1 MKILRVCYEW
11 PPPWEGLV
19 PHPFELTRAQL
30 KLGHTFYVYSGRWP
44 FSGTPE
50 EPEGVKLLH
59 FMGNSTLPFREPIR
73 GTLLV
78 TIAPLLLLRYIF
90 WRLHNKDIEL
100 IHCHGHFAFWIY
112 QYRSLLA
119 KFSRKSPEL
128 KIPLVVH
135 FHNTVEGRWRKM
147 DENNKDI
154 TPISK
159 YLDWPLARSSDK
171 LAVKIADA
179 LVFVSE
185 DVKNEAIEFYD
196 ADPSKCFVLESGVNP
211 DLFKP
216 MGAVERDNVHNDL
229 GIDPQD
235 RLILNLGML
244 VERKNIHLIIEA
256 LQHLPDKYKLLLVGP
271 RPDSIYNKK
280 LDELI
285 KTLKLEERIL
295 FGGSQPYPEVP
306 ILYQGANIFVLPSSF
321 EGMPKVVLE
330 SIACGVPV
338 LGSAFK
344 LSQDIPGI
352 YYLDNLEPAN
362 IAKRIFEISEQQVF
376 VDRTKLVDLYSWD
389 TRAQALEKI
398 YKFAFENRAKALEK
412 VLG

>member
-1 MKILRVCYEW
+1 MKILRICYEW

-30 KLGHTFYVYSGRWP
+30 KLGHTFYIYSGRWP
-44 FSGTPE
+44 FNGTPE

-59 FMGNSTLPFREPIR
+59 FLGNSSLPFREPAK
-73 GTLLV
+73 GTILV

-90 WRLHNKDIEL
+90 WRMTHTDVEL
-100 IHCHGHFAFWIY
+100 IHSHGHFGFWIY
-112 QYRSLLA
+112 LYRDFLTN
-119 KFSRKSPEL
+119 FFRKSQEL

-135 FHNTVEGRWRKM
+135 FHNTVEGRWKKM
-147 DENNKDI
+147 DAASKNV
-154 TPISK
+154 TTISK
-159 YLDWPLARSSDK
+159 YLDWPLALKSDK
-171 LAVKIADA
+171 LAVKVADA

-185 DVKNEAIEFYD
+185 EIMQEAITYYG
-196 ADPSKCFVLESGVNP
+196 ADPNKCFVVESGVNP

-235 RLILNLGML
+235 KLILNLGML
-244 VERKNIHLIIEA
+244 VERKNVHLIIEA
-256 LQHLPDKYKLLLVGP
+256 LRYLPEKYKLLLVGP
-271 RPDSIYNKK
+271 RPDQAYSER
-280 LDELI
+280 LDLMI
-285 KTLKLEERIL
+285 KTYKLESRVL
-295 FGGSQPYPEVP
+295 FGGAQPYPEVP
-306 ILYQGANIFVLPSSF
+306 ILYQGANVFVLPSSF

-344 LSQDIPGI
+344 LKENIPGV
-352 YYLDNLEPAN
+352 YYLDSLDPENM
-362 IAKRIFEISEQQVF
+362 AKKIFEIAEQPVF
-376 VDRTKLVDLYSWD
+376 VDRTKLVDLYSWS
-389 TRAQALEKI
+389 TRAQALEQI

-412 VLG
+412 ISN